1 MKKLAEEEE
10 VIYRND
16 IKEIDELI
24 LATLH
29 ENLCG
34 TSSADVILEIS
45 AGVGGQEA
53 MLFAKDLYQMYLN
66 YIDYLGF
73 KHELIELDQ
82 TDLGGISSCSI
93 SITGEKCLDM
103 LRHEGGVHRVQ
114 RVPVTEKTGRM
125 HTSVVSVAVMPQPSE
140 IQVSINPSELRID
153 TFRSSGPG
161 GQLVNKVETAVRI
174 VHLPTG
180 IMTECQA
187 QRSQEQ
193 NKVLALAKLRA
204 LIYKMKMSE
213 QMSQTDGMRRQQ
225 MGLGLRNEKIRTY
238 NFSQDRITDHRLA
251 SGGTVHNIKEFTKS
265 GERLKKFNTMLN
277 EDFKKKSL
285 LEVIKSAY

>member
-10 VIYRND
+10 VIYKNEIR
-16 IKEIDELI
+16 EIDELI

-29 ENLCG
+29 ENLVG
-34 TSSADVILEIS
+34 FNSEDVILEIT
-45 AGVGGQEA
+45 AGVGGQES

-73 KHELIELDQ
+73 NHELIELGA
-82 TDLGGISSCSI
+82 TGLGGISSCSMSI
-93 SITGEKCLDM
+93 SGEKCFDL

-114 RVPVTEKTGRM
+114 RVPVTERTGRM
-125 HTSVVSVAVMPQPSE
+125 HTSVVSVVVRPQPSE
-140 IQVSINPSELRID
+140 IQVLINPSELRID

-180 IMTECQA
+180 ISTECQV

-204 LIYKMKMSE
+204 LIYEKKMSE
-213 QMSQTDGMRRQQ
+213 QISQTDEIRRKQK
-225 MGLGLRNEKIRTY
+225 GLGLRNEKIRTY
-238 NFSQDRITDHRLA
+238 NFSQDRITDHRLV
-251 SGGTVHNIKEFTKS
+251 SDGTVHNIKEFMKN
-265 GERLKKFNTMLN
+265 GERLKKFNVMLN
-277 EDFKKKSL
+277 DDLRKKLL
-285 LEVIKSAY
+285 LEAIKNAY